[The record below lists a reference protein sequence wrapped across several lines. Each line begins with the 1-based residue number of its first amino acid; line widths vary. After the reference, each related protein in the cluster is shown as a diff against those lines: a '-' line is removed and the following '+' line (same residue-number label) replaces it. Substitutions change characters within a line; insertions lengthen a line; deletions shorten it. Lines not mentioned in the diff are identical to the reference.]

1 MKPLST
7 CYSEEYNDKES
18 RPSFL
23 SKEPRDEILRR
34 KSKDS
39 LLSVQ

>member
-18 RPSFL
+18 RL
-23 SKEPRDEILRR
+23 SSPEKGR
-34 KSKDS
+34 KARFFAKKARLP
-39 LLSVQ
+39 LLFVQ